1 MANKEIFDSNS
12 LILAKY
18 LPAPAFP
25 AGTTLVGT
33 GTLVAGTV
41 TIPYPTIATGDAI
54 ILTRTLPHGANPGVL
69 GFSINNGVGFTV
81 TSSVATDVGT
91 FQYVIMTVG

>member
-12 LILAKY
+12 LILPRY

-33 GTLVAGTV
+33 STLVAGTV
-41 TIPYPTIATGDAI
+41 TIPYPAIATGDAI
-54 ILTRTLPHGANPGVL
+54 ILTRTSLGANAGVL
-69 GFSINNGVGFTV
+69 SFSINNGVGFTV
-81 TSSVATDVGT
+81 TSANAADVGT